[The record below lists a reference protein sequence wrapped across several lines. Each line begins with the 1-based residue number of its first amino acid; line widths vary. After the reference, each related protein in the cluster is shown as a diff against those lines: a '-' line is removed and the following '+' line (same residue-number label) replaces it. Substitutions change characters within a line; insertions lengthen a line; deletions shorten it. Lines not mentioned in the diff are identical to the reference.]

1 MLFQEE
7 SSNSKISKLEYD
19 VLVLKEGMVMKSDDL
34 YVAILMICTPNEL
47 EDALMEYE
55 KMSLNILEVE
65 IFVWLALLSWDYAL
79 E

>member
-19 VLVLKEGMVMKSDDL
+19 ALVLKEGMVMKSDDL
-34 YVAILMICTPNEL
+34 YVAILMTCTPNEL

-65 IFVWLALLSWDYAL
+65 IFV
-79 E
+79 